1 MAAFPL
7 LGDITESITIIAIN
21 KTQVVRFDWLII
33 SSPFQSIWGNLL
45 AIFYDILMG
54 PPHEAMYL
62 LSPRP

>member
-7 LGDITESITIIAIN
+7 LGNITESVAIIAIN
-21 KTQVVRFDWLII
+21 KTQSVRFDWLFI
-33 SSPFQSIWGNLL
+33 SSSFQSIWGNFL
-45 AIFYDILMG
+45 AIFYDILTG